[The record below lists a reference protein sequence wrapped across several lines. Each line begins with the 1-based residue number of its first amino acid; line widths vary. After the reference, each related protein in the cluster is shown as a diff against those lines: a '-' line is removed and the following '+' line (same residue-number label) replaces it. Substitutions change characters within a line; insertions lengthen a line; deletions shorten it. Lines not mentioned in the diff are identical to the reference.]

1 MPIQRCL
8 VVADHLGN
16 NEVQELFG
24 KLGIQPGVF
33 GERPQPRDLLGLPYR
48 VGRWQAMRRLQLTD
62 LLSDLEPLS
71 EEMHKRG
78 VHVVDA
84 HTKSEQLIGHRVAHG
99 AQPSQLDVPVYLCR
113 VGLDRVTGGLMIIAV
128 PEARREWRGLS
139 PPGWHLISRLDGLS
153 ADDYLN
159 PLELFDFGVARRRH
173 RLA

>member
-1 MPIQRCL
+1 MAGHAP
-8 VVADHLGN
+8 
-16 NEVQELFG
+16 
-24 KLGIQPGVF
+24 P
-33 GERPQPRDLLGLPYR
+33 
-48 VGRWQAMRRLQLTD
+48 QLTD

-113 VGLDRVTGGLMIIAV
+113 VSPDPGTGGLTIVAE
-128 PEARREWRGLS
+128 PEARHQWSGLR
-139 PPGWHLISRLDGLS
+139 PPGRHLISRPDALS
-153 ADDYLN
+153 ADDYFN